1 MFLNSLT
8 VRVIRDADE
17 IGQIRVRVDH
27 RGVVEHPGL
36 HHLGQGGADP
46 RLAIHRAGKQ
56 TRAALVRSESI
67 GMFFVVVVVVVV
79 PAAAV
84 AQEAG
89 ARAGLITVSTAATGT
104 SAPRIG
110 VSAARAGSAGNVIL
124 VRRAQT

>member
-67 GMFFVVVVVVVV
+67 GMFFVVVVVVV